1 MTTYTYPP
9 HRRHR
14 MQRQRGVVLLF
25 SLIALLILMIGAVA
39 LVRSFNTSLLNA
51 GSVAFKK
58 DLQIRSEAIVAR
70 ALRKVKDSAT
80 GLAVPTVNAQVARSI
95 NFSPR
100 ILDTNDQGIPLILLA
115 SDADFDAA
123 VGDHALNDIDMPA
136 DGIKIRYV
144 IDRQCDMAGQLSS
157 LTPANCVSS
166 GEGTLGKF
174 GGSTD
179 AFIRAEN
186 AAELGGGV
194 SRAGA
199 VTMRVVYRMTIRAIG
214 PRNTLAFYQTTF
226 TL

>member
-1 MTTYTYPP
+1 MTTHTP
-9 HRRHR
+9 HMCHR

-51 GSVAFKK
+51 GSIAFKK

-70 ALRKVKDSAT
+70 ALRKVRDNAT
-80 GLAVPTVNAQVARSI
+80 GLAVPDVNAQIARSI
-95 NFSPR
+95 NYSAR

-123 VGDHALNDIDMPA
+123 VGDHALNDIDIPA

-144 IDRQCDMAGQLSS
+144 IDRQCNVTGQLST
-157 LTPANCVSS
+157 LGPENCVSS
-166 GEGTLGKF
+166 GTGRMGVK
-174 GGSTD
+174 GGSSD

-186 AAELGGGV
+186 AAVLGSGE
-194 SRAGA
+194 SLAGA
-199 VTMRVVYRMTIRAIG
+199 VTMQVVYRMTIRAIG